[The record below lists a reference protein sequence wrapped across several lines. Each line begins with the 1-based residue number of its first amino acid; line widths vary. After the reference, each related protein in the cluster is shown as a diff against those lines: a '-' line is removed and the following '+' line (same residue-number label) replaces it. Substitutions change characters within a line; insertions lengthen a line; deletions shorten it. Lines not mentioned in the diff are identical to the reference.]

1 MDPVLVALVWR
12 HCFVSSKCKARRG
25 NLTKPESFLAF
36 PNDRKDYSWVSS
48 ACAPSSL
55 GWPKNVFH
63 CFSSFDPVRLLW
75 YWAEWKLK
83 VGTIKMVKGW
93 GLHVCVW
100 GENGKHC
107 FMPNTACCNLPPAP
121 VKTYHFRTLRNE
133 QEYFSPHISALN
145 GLFLDVLNYRNFNEY
160 PQKVVLL
167 TIFQIHWDI
176 FPSIVKTYFP
186 VLSSFE
192 FF

>member
-1 MDPVLVALVWR
+1 MDPVSVALVWR

-48 ACAPSSL
+48 ASAPSSL
-55 GWPKNVFH
+55 GWPKNVWH
-63 CFSSFDPVRLLW
+63 CFSGFDPVRLLW

-107 FMPNTACCNLPPAP
+107 FMPNTACCLFSLHSNISHQDSRIVQLVLVAKLKSDFTQNLIE
-121 VKTYHFRTLRNE
+121 TIERWQTF
-133 QEYFSPHISALN
+133 LN
-145 GLFLDVLNYRNFNEY
+145 
-160 PQKVVLL
+160 LL
-167 TIFQIHWDI
+167 ETFT
-176 FPSIVKTYFP
+176 F
-186 VLSSFE
+186 
-192 FF
+192 